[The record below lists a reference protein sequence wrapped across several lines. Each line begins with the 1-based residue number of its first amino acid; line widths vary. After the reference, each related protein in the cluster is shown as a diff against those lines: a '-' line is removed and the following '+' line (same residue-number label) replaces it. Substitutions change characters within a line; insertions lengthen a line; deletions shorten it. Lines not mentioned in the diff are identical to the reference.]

1 MTNPHPSPQ
10 DRYSRQVLFEPIG
23 EDGQARLAKGRVLLV
38 GCGALGTVL
47 ASTLARAGVGHL
59 RICDRDY
66 IELNNL
72 QRQVLFDEDDIEQN
86 VPKAIAAAN
95 KLSRVNSSINVEP
108 VVTDVNF
115 KNIAQLADGCD
126 VILDGTD
133 NFETRYLIND
143 VCIDRNVPWVYGAV
157 IGATGLVMPILPG
170 ETPCLRCVFENAPP
184 PEMSPTCDTAGVIG
198 PAVNIVASMQS
209 VETFK
214 LLMGKREDVVRK
226 LLSIDVWSGRVVQLA
241 VAKPEGENACICC
254 GERRFEYLKGEVVSL
269 TTTLCGRNAV
279 QIQPQS
285 SREGQTDLS
294 ALARKLA
301 MVSRDKVKQ
310 SEYLVRA
317 MVEGYELTVFKDG
330 RTIIKG
336 TKNPDEARSVHAKYI
351 GS

>member
-1 MTNPHPSPQ
+1 MTTPTPSSQ
-10 DRYSRQVLFEPIG
+10 DRYSRQVLFERIG
-23 EDGQARLAKGRVLLV
+23 KDGQAQLSRGRVLLV

-72 QRQVLFDEDDIEQN
+72 QRQVLFDEDDIAAN
-86 VPKAIAAAN
+86 IPKAIAAAN
-95 KLSRVNSSINVEP
+95 KLSRVNSSITVEP

-115 KNIAQLADGCD
+115 KNIAHLADGCD

-143 VCIDRNVPWVYGAV
+143 HCVDRGLPWVYGAV
-157 IGATGLVMPILPG
+157 IGATGLVMPIIPG

-198 PAVNIVASMQS
+198 PSVNIVASMQC

-214 LLMGKREDVVRK
+214 LLMNKRDEVVRK
-226 LLSIDVWSGRVVQLA
+226 LLSIDVWSGRVVQLS
-241 VAKPEGENACICC
+241 VARPDGDDSCICC
-254 GERRFEYLKGEVVSL
+254 SERRFEYLQGEVVSL

-279 QIQPQS
+279 QIQS
-285 SREGQTDLS
+285 NREGGADLS
-294 ALARKLA
+294 AIAQKLA
-301 MVSRDKVKQ
+301 SVSREPVKQ
-310 SEYLVRA
+310 SEYLIRA
-317 MVEGYELTVFKDG
+317 MVEEYELTVFKDG

-336 TKNPDEARSVHAKYI
+336 TKSADVARSVHAKYI

>member
-1 MTNPHPSPQ
+1 MTTSEPSPN
-10 DRYSRQVLFEPIG
+10 DRYSRQILFEPIG
-23 EDGQARLAKGRVLLV
+23 AEGQAKLAAGRVLLV

-72 QRQVLFDEDDIEQN
+72 QRQVLFDEDDIAQN

-95 KLSRVNSSINVEP
+95 KLSRVNSSITVEP

-115 KNIAQLADGCD
+115 KNIAHLAEGCD

-143 VCIDRNVPWVYGAV
+143 YCVDRGMPWVYGAV
-157 IGATGLVMPILPG
+157 IGATGLVMPIIPG

-214 LLMGKREDVVRK
+214 LLMGKRDDVVRK

-241 VAKPEGENACICC
+241 VAKSEGENACICC
-254 GERRFEYLKGEVVSL
+254 SQRRFEYLRGEVGSL

-279 QIQPQS
+279 QIQSQS
-285 SREGQTDLS
+285 TRDGGADL
-294 ALARKLA
+294 AAIARKLA
-301 MVSRDKVKQ
+301 MVTREEVKQ

-317 MVEGYELTVFKDG
+317 QVEGYELTVFKDG

>member
-1 MTNPHPSPQ
+1 MTMTNDPTPPQ

-23 EDGQARLAKGRVLLV
+23 EAGQAQLAKGRVLLV

-59 RICDRDY
+59 RICDRDF

-86 VPKAIAAAN
+86 VPKAVAAAN
-95 KLSRVNSSINVEP
+95 KLARVNSSIRVEP
-108 VVTDVNF
+108 IVTDVNF
-115 KNIAQLADGCD
+115 KNIANLADGCD

-143 VCIDRNVPWVYGAV
+143 YCVESGRPWVYGAV
-157 IGATGLVMPILPG
+157 IGATGLVMPIIPG

-214 LLMGKREDVVRK
+214 LLMGKRDDVVRK
-226 LLSIDVWSGRVVQLA
+226 LMSIDVWSGRVVQLS
-241 VAKPEGENACICC
+241 VAKPEGACICC
-254 GERRFEYLKGEVVSL
+254 GKRQFEYLEGKVVSL

-285 SREGQTDLS
+285 NREASTDLA
-294 ALARKLA
+294 ALARKMA
-301 MVSRDKVKQ
+301 MVSRDEVKQ

-336 TKNPDEARSVHAKYI
+336 TKNADEARSIHAKYI